1 MRTVASGLWWRVAY
15 RRAVTSAFRTVPLYR
30 EVWALSGRTDPVLV
44 PGRTGVDGGAVRSS
58 VVRGRLADLVPLA
71 GGAAVVDPTRGL
83 DHVRSLGGFGRDA
96 EPEVVAPDEL
106 ARAGG
111 KRGVLRD
118 PLLGFLGASRSCGEW
133 HLDWPR
139 VYARATGGGLAVTLL
154 AHRSPMLVDVLVCD
168 GVAGEVVACPVHG
181 TPVVRT

>member
-1 MRTVASGLWWRVAY
+1 MASDLWWRAAY
-15 RRAVTSAFRTVPLYR
+15 RHAVTSAFRTVPLYR

-71 GGAAVVDPTRGL
+71 GGAVDVEPSRGL
-83 DHVRSLGGFGRDA
+83 GHALSIGGFGRHTDPA
-96 EPEVVAPDEL
+96 VVALDEL
-106 ARAGG
+106 AAARGT
-111 KRGVLRD
+111 RGVIRD

-139 VYARATGGGLAVTLL
+139 VYARATGAGLAVTLL
-154 AHRSPMLVDVLVCD
+154 RHRSPRFVDVLVCD
-168 GVAGEVVACPVHG
+168 GVAGEVAACPVHG